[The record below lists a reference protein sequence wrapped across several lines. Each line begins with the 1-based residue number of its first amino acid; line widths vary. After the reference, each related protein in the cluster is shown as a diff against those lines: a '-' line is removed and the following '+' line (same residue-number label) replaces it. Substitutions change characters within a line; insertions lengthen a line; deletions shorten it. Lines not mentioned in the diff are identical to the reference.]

1 MYLNNTVCLDSFL
14 VRGMFVSFLGSAETL
29 SNLSIPLF
37 LEGVSAGFPS
47 PAQDFIERTLDL
59 NELCIAHPAATFFVR
74 VEGHSMVGVGIH
86 SGDILVVDRSLNAK
100 HGDIVIASVDGEY
113 TVKELSLNPVGLLAH
128 NPSYSPIWLEGE
140 HSLEVFGVVTN
151 VVRSLKR

>member
-1 MYLNNTVCLDSFL
+1 
-14 VRGMFVSFLGSAETL
+14 MFVSFLGSAETL

-86 SGDILVVDRSLNAK
+86 SGDILRSEE
-100 HGDIVIASVDGEY
+100 HTS
-113 TVKELSLNPVGLLAH
+113 ELQSRPHLVCRLL
-128 NPSYSPIWLEGE
+128 LEKKKKQKI
-140 HSLEVFGVVTN
+140 S
-151 VVRSLKR
+151 